1 MACNNA
7 YTVYWAGTSFT
18 SAAQIYTDGNLTTVA
33 PDGLYSVGGIVR
45 EMTGGILGSP
55 QPCPTCVIPCGQ
67 PFNFGGGG
75 TGEYT
80 IYFDLGS
87 SPGAAILTFSP
98 GVNNTTLFPIP
109 DGCTWIYD
117 GVTASEYSS
126 LLGGYQTGIIGAPDP
141 GPPSGF
147 GTPCNITPDLGT
159 NGFQATGVSY
169 LWDQASSNFVAGPT
183 ILMGSNVPPT
193 GYTGITNN
201 TGAYQTTLL
210 DWNCADQAAGL
221 NVCTGGGLF
230 VPPSPYNS
238 NVPVAPNLAPF
249 TPAGTQWPLAGG
261 AYRGATMVIPSPPST
276 ASTVLKLIIDG
287 PCPGTWW
294 GLDLQCPIQLPSILG
309 SPAEP
314 LGTPLADVCNLVS
327 NIDYYH
333 VPVDAFGNSNP
344 NSKYFAGTQFPGTP
358 AGQPGGV
365 LGLHDWIFTD
375 PNGEFPLANGVYK
388 MSFDAQDGGGFQD
401 WAVEVGVLEYKDI
414 GTYAPQTNVHALPPE
429 VYVADPGATQG
440 VQNSGTR
447 IPGIVKSI
455 TLCSGAT
462 VGCGTSIAGSG
473 GTGQYNLQF
482 DATAATGAIVIKF
495 NPYAVPDRCV
505 WTYDGITA
513 SEYSSA
519 SEGYLQGVVGQR
531 TSSLNGG
538 QYSCG
543 TFMLS
548 NDFGSSGGTNSGNI
562 YDYNGS
568 TFVNSGLP
576 ATMGPYTNNASG
588 GTSLT
593 PAAPGVCTMVIPKP
607 NATPNLVD
615 LLIDGPCGGTAW
627 EVDIFCP
634 VDCNR
639 FDAGVKSGACGVYS
653 TSLYTISVHTNN
665 GVSAQIQLHDWVFTD
680 INGVNQCGTGTFPV
694 TFGGNN
700 YLMTVS
706 GDGICTAITAC

>member
-7 YTVYWAGTSFT
+7 YTVYWAGTSFV
-18 SAAQIYTDGNLTTVA
+18 SAAQIYTDGNLNTVA

-45 EMTGGILGSP
+45 EMAGGILGSP
-55 QPCPTCVIPCGQ
+55 QPCPTCVLPCGQ
-67 PFNFGGGG
+67 PFNWSGGG

-80 IYFDLGS
+80 IYFDLGNV
-87 SPGAAILTFSP
+87 PGAAVVVFSP
-98 GVNNTTLFPIP
+98 GVNNTTLYPIP
-109 DGCTWIYD
+109 DGCTWVYD

-126 LLGGYQTGIIGAPDP
+126 LVGGYQTGVIGAPDP
-141 GPPSGF
+141 GPPSNF
-147 GTPCNITPDLGT
+147 SVPCNITPDLGT
-159 NGFQATGVSY
+159 NGFQATGTSF
-169 LWDQASSNFVAGPT
+169 LWDDASSNFVAGPS
-183 ILMGSNVPPT
+183 ILMGSNVPPL

-201 TGAYQTTLL
+201 TGAYQSTLL
-210 DWNCADQAAGL
+210 DWNCADQAAGVNL
-221 NVCTGGGLF
+221 CTGGALF

-238 NVPVAPNLAPF
+238 NVPVAPNLPTF
-249 TPAGTQWPLAGG
+249 TPAGTQWPLSGG

-276 ASTVLKLIIDG
+276 ANTVLKLIIDG
-287 PCPGTWW
+287 PCPNTWW
-294 GLDLQCPIQLPSILG
+294 GFDLQCPIELPLILG

-314 LGTPLADVCNLVS
+314 LGTPIADVCNLVS
-327 NIDYYH
+327 NINYYH

-344 NSKYFAGTQFPGTP
+344 NSKYFSGTQFPGTP
-358 AGQPGGV
+358 TGQPGGV

-375 PNGEFPLANGVYK
+375 PYGEFPLANGVYK

-455 TLCSGAT
+455 TLCSGAP
-462 VGCGTSIAGSG
+462 VSCGTAINGNG
-473 GTGQYNLQF
+473 NQGLYNLDF
-482 DATAATGAIVIKF
+482 NATATTGAIVVKF
-495 NPYAVPDRCV
+495 NPASFPDKCT
-505 WTYDGITA
+505 WTFDGVSA

-519 SEGYLQGVVGQR
+519 SEGYLQGFVGTIASGISQCNPDL
-531 TSSLNGG
+531 TNANG
-538 QYSCG
+538 SMNPAPG
-543 TFMLS
+543 TF
-548 NDFGSSGGTNSGNI
+548 TGNI
-562 YDYNGS
+562 NNYDG
-568 TFVNSGLP
+568 TAFVNTGVSV
-576 ATMGPYTNNASG
+576 TMGPYADAASG
-588 GTSLT
+588 GMSLT
-593 PAAPGVCTMVIPKP
+593 ANAPGDCTMVIPKP
-607 NATPNLVD
+607 NATPSIVSLV
-615 LLIDGPCGGTAW
+615 IDAPCGTTGW
-627 EVDIFCP
+627 GVDIFCP